1 MIQDALKT
9 EPLITDQLKDELDEK
24 LKKSSYEFF

>member
-9 EPLITDQLKDELDEK
+9 EPLITDQLKEELDEK